1 MKLDMFTLDVILDE
15 PIDRIS
21 LELLEEIRE
30 FLKENGIGK
39 E

>member
-1 MKLDMFTLDVILDE
+1 MKLDRFTLDVILDE

-21 LELLEEIRE
+21 LELLEEIQA

-39 E
+39 K

>member
-1 MKLDMFTLDVILDE
+1 MKLDMFTLDVILDK
-15 PIDRIS
+15 PVDRIS
-21 LELLEEIRE
+21 LELLEEIQV